1 MSQYER
7 WVLAALAE
15 KPRSTLALWVA
26 TGWRTRQSRRV
37 LGVILKRLRDRGDIV
52 LCECPVAGKF
62 VWERLDTMSPP
73 RLAANG

>member
-7 WVLAALAE
+7 WVMDTLEAS
-15 KPRSTLALWVA
+15 PRSTLQLWVL

-52 LCECPVAGKF
+52 LCSAPQAGKF
-62 VWERLDTMSPP
+62 VWERLDAMSPP

>member
-15 KPRSTLALWVA
+15 KPRSTLELWVA

-37 LGVILKRLRDRGDIV
+37 LGVILKRLRDRGDIALFQV
-52 LCECPVAGKF
+52 NARGRF
-62 VWERLDTMSPP
+62 VWERLDAMSPI
-73 RLAANG
+73 AIAF